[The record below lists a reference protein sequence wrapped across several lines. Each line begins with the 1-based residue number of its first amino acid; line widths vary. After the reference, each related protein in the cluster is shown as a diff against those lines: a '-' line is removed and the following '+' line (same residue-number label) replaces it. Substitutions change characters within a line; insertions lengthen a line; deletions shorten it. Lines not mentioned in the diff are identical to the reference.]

1 MRVRRVAVGAALVVV
16 SIAMFSGSTQTFADQ
31 GSGAAA
37 GATRTVSSETSLAPK
52 IPPPL
57 VTLKMTKTASRAQVD
72 FGESFDFF
80 LTVEN
85 LGPGKAIEALV
96 EDVVPTQVEVM
107 STDCGASVD
116 GSLLTWSVGDLAFGS
131 TASCTLTVRVIVPG
145 SIINQAVA
153 RALNSQGSPEA
164 TATAVVQ
171 GPSLL
176 EVPTLSPLSAAILM
190 LALAVL
196 GSLALRG
203 PGW

>member
-1 MRVRRVAVGAALVVV
+1 VRVRRVAVAAALVVV
-16 SIAMFSGSTQTFADQ
+16 SILMLTGSAQPFADQ

-37 GATRTVSSETSLAPK
+37 GATRPVSSETSLAPK

-85 LGPGKAIEALV
+85 LGPDTAL
-96 EDVVPTQVEVM
+96 DTVVDDALPAQVAVI
-107 STDCGASVD
+107 STDCGASVNED
-116 GSLLTWSVGDLAFGS
+116 LLTWDVGDLAVGS
-131 TASCTLTVRVIVPG
+131 STSCTLTVRVVATG
-145 SIINQAVA
+145 SIVNQAVA
-153 RALNSQGSPEA
+153 RARNSQRYPEA
-164 TATAVVQ
+164 TASAFVQ
-171 GPSLL
+171 GPSVL
-176 EVPTLSPLSAAILM
+176 EVPTLSRFAVGILM
-190 LALAVL
+190 LALAVV